1 MAAAR
6 SDMTQLYSP
15 PFRRAT
21 HLSVVWAVTLSV
33 LTLIEWRGL
42 DRDPLG
48 QPLFLPYIERSISAV
63 AAPQSPS
70 EFAPG
75 DGAGQAGLHYEVLID
90 FNGPLFLLCFFGPVL
105 IFFGIGWV
113 ARLFSGGR

>member
-1 MAAAR
+1 M
-6 SDMTQLYSP
+6 
-15 PFRRAT
+15 
-21 HLSVVWAVTLSV
+21 TLSV

-48 QPLFLPYIERSISAV
+48 QPLFLPFIERSIVAV
-63 AAPQSPS
+63 PAPEPSP

-75 DGAGQAGLHYEVLID
+75 GDAPQATAFYEVLID

-105 IFFGIGWV
+105 IFLGISWG
-113 ARLFSGGR
+113 ARLLAGGR

>member
-1 MAAAR
+1 
-6 SDMTQLYSP
+6 MTNLYAP

-21 HLSVVWAVTLSV
+21 HLSVVWGVTLSV

-48 QPLFLPYIERSISAV
+48 QPLFLPFIEREVRAV
-63 AAPQSPS
+63 PAPVPPA
-70 EFAPG
+70 EFA
-75 DGAGQAGLHYEVLID
+75 GADLDEQAALHYEVLID

-105 IFFGIGWV
+105 LFFGIGWG
-113 ARLFSGGR
+113 ARLIVGQR